1 MTSANFGLTDGR
13 EAPAELNLNPVYAVD
28 ISSIFWFCNAHI
40 YDAEKTE
47 EWKNPHGGFGV
58 CFFLNDVSVYW
69 ESMVHFILES
79 SSGVIFL
86 LLSEKMSLLQI
97 LYIVLV
103 T

>member
-1 MTSANFGLTDGR
+1 MTSANFGLSDGR

-28 ISSIFWFCNAHI
+28 ISSKFWFCNAHI

-58 CFFLNDVSVYW
+58 FFLMMYWGESV
-69 ESMVHFILES
+69 VHFILES
-79 SSGVIFL
+79 SSDVIFL